1 MDKNTVVI
9 AIDHGWSNM
18 KTVHETFTSGIR
30 EITTEPALF
39 ENVLEKDGKYYKV
52 GTERLKVK
60 DSKVEDENYYLLS
73 LAATAKEL
81 DRLGKR
87 TANVYWAVGL
97 PLTRF
102 GKEKEAFIKYLNQ
115 NREVTFKYEKKQ
127 YHITIERISVYPQCF
142 AAVASQISEFPA
154 KVLVVDIGSCP
165 INLTLHCNSGGC
177 ADCIDR
183 ILFLQRHDF
192 CGNDEVKAAL
202 CFWQPDADLYIH
214 GRTDDRPFVRSDRE
228 GKAEES
234 RQHG

>member
-52 GTERLKVK
+52 GSERLKVK

-81 DRLGKR
+81 ERLGKR

-102 GKEKEAFIKYLNQ
+102 GKEKEAFIKYLDQ

-154 KVLVVDIGSCP
+154 KVLVVDIGSWTVDLMP
-165 INLTLHCNSGGC
+165 IIFVGGG
-177 ADCIDR
+177 ATVMKR
-183 ILFLQRHDF
+183 FGQMQQR
-192 CGNDEVKAAL
+192 NVR
-202 CFWQPDADLYIH
+202 YIEDIRANAK
-214 GRTDDRPFVRSDRE
+214 GFDYL
-228 GKAEES
+228 GKIYLERVIHRA
-234 RQHG
+234 G